1 MILETEDDAL
11 IECTVQW
18 LSMYHKTIQKKIMER
33 VVKKKE
39 EEEKD
44 AKVEEDQEEPA
55 EPTVPAPTMS
65 TECQTDESFLTNERI
80 GRYSQEEE
88 PVSPEGS
95 VQPEESGEPQAD
107 IQKDDTAPKPEPAK
121 RLYYDVDITGNEDDS
136 VFRKLE
142 QCFPDGHY
150 GEWAGFYGQG
160 YPVSTKHRHM
170 FWHVKYRKT
179 QAPHKNHWYTDT
191 DDQLMTEY
199 IARHKDEYPLSVL
212 EEIRNTCEYGCSDPH
227 FIHINRNTQS
237 RHQRMQNPE
246 LEVISIP
253 WLTH

>member
-1 MILETEDDAL
+1 
-11 IECTVQW
+11 
-18 LSMYHKTIQKKIMER
+18 
-33 VVKKKE
+33 
-39 EEEKD
+39 
-44 AKVEEDQEEPA
+44 
-55 EPTVPAPTMS
+55 MS
-65 TECQTDESFLTNERI
+65 AECQTDESFLSDEKV
-80 GRYSQEEE
+80 GSSSQKQE

-95 VQPEESGEPQAD
+95 AQPEVSGEQEAN

-142 QCFPDGHY
+142 QCFPDGHC

-199 IARHKDEYPLSVL
+199 IARRKNEYPLSVHLTNALCQKDSNDLHHKLTTLMQIICRL
-212 EEIRNTCEYGCSDPH
+212 EMASPSSTTTSSTSSRILEHTCS
-227 FIHINRNTQS
+227 
-237 RHQRMQNPE
+237 
-246 LEVISIP
+246 
-253 WLTH
+253 